1 MQVDLISSNTFTV
14 VVGTSLL
21 GLACGVVG
29 TFAVLRK
36 RALVGDALAHAS
48 LPGICIAF
56 LIFHQKNFL
65 LLILGALLIGLLSV
79 FCINAIRQ
87 FTRTKEDAAI
97 AIVLSSFFGLG
108 VVLSRIIQSNPIGN
122 KAGLDDFIFGKAA
135 SMIRQDL
142 YVICVTSLVSLA
154 TVAALVKE
162 FKILCFDANYGWSL
176 GFPILRLDYLLMSLV
191 ALCTVVGLPAVG
203 VVLVSA
209 LLIFPGV
216 TARLWTDSFEW
227 TIFLGGI
234 IGMFAALLGSLLSAF
249 PISFLSVEPPP
260 LPTGPVIVL
269 CCAAFYVFSS
279 LFGAKRGIITSS
291 TTKKVEHPHA

>member
-1 MQVDLISSNTFTV
+1 M
-14 VVGTSLL
+14 
-21 GLACGVVG
+21 
-29 TFAVLRK
+29 
-36 RALVGDALAHAS
+36 
-48 LPGICIAF
+48 
-56 LIFHQKNFL
+56 FHQKNFL
-65 LLILGALLIGLLSV
+65 LLILGALTIGLLSV

-108 VVLSRIIQSNPIGN
+108 IVLSRIIQSNPIGN

-154 TVAALVKE
+154 TVAALIKE
-162 FKILCFDANYGWSL
+162 FKILCFDASYGWAL
-176 GFPILRLDYLLMSLV
+176 GFPIHRLDYLLMALV

-227 TIFLGGI
+227 TVFLGGI

-249 PISFLSVEPPP
+249 PISILSLEPPP

-269 CCAAFYVFSS
+269 CCAAFYAFSCV
-279 LFGAKRGIITSS
+279 FGAKRGVLTSS
-291 TTKKVEHPHA
+291 IRNKVGQPYA